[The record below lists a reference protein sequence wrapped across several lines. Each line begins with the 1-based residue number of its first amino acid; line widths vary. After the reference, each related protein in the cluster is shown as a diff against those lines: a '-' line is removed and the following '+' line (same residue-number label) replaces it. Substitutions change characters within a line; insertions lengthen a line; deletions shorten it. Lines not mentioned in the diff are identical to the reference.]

1 MESKRGEGKP
11 GREGE
16 DVKEMGLH
24 FPSKKSVM
32 NICRVMNKVST
43 MALRL
48 YVLPLPDDLQKLFNR
63 KMFM

>member
-1 MESKRGEGKP
+1 
-11 GREGE
+11 
-16 DVKEMGLH
+16 
-24 FPSKKSVM
+24 M
-32 NICRVMNKVST
+32 NIFRVMNKVST